1 MFPKKNHKINDH
13 WNGQFDKF
21 CVIVILFYVDNGSF
35 LNLFKTSKSNLDI
48 FHRYLCSYYNSWWWW
63 QWQQQPSSICVPCE
77 LIPVCLARCCQFVWY
92 VLLRDQPIS
101 NGSVRPSAMFVP
113 IAIALCTNRPT
124 ICVCVCVTIKR
135 FILFCLKIL
144 SIINYGQCWTISFPN
159 RFLPL
164 FLHFNST
171 TFHSETKGGLVST
184 VLHYQLSP
192 TQTIVNWSSIIYTH
206 MVWCGHNSPL
216 DLVWLVHDKSNLNS
230 FKSGTSLSLYLFQ
243 PG

>member
-1 MFPKKNHKINDH
+1 
-13 WNGQFDKF
+13 
-21 CVIVILFYVDNGSF
+21 
-35 LNLFKTSKSNLDI
+35 
-48 FHRYLCSYYNSWWWW
+48 
-63 QWQQQPSSICVPCE
+63 
-77 LIPVCLARCCQFVWY
+77 
-92 VLLRDQPIS
+92 
-101 NGSVRPSAMFVP
+101 MFVP

-124 ICVCVCVTIKR
+124 ICVCVWVTIKR

-230 FKSGTSLSLYLFQ
+230 FKSGTCLSQ
-243 PG
+243 PGWTVPPNWYHNWYSSINTWGHVHFGMLCAIRLRIDISWHQMYNQMSAVISATYQ